1 LRLDYAVEHMTT
13 RTTALLGATLIVVGL
28 ALVPAFW
35 HCSGNVQGWNFV
47 IFALV
52 AAGGSIVGSAAGRR
66 FQSRLAGILATVV
79 VVMAALLAVTALATG
94 SC

>member
-1 LRLDYAVEHMTT
+1 MTT
-13 RTTALLGATLIVVGL
+13 RTTALVGLTAILGAL
-28 ALVPAFW
+28 ALVPAAW

-52 AAGGSIVGSAAGRR
+52 AAGGSIVGSAAGRQ
-66 FQSRLAGILATVV
+66 FKSRLAGILATVV
-79 VVMAALLAVTALATG
+79 TVLAALLAVGGLASG